1 MISRFRVHFHAG
13 ALPPPLPRGKRMVNV
28 VMVLLSV
35 LLPLLH
41 LAFTKGPWTHRNVL
55 RLLLVYAFVFDVG
68 AVGFIFG
75 FIPHV
80 FFADEAAK
88 LIGWPPGNPFQFEV
102 GLHDGAWGILGF
114 LCVFIGGGFWLATA
128 LGWSFF
134 MLGAAYGH
142 VHQLL
147 VEGNFAPYNLMPAF
161 TDALVLKSGR
171 IVAQGPTR
179 EVITAGLV
187 AEIYGVD
194 EPRIEESGGRLWPIW
209 G

>member
-1 MISRFRVHFHAG
+1 
-13 ALPPPLPRGKRMVNV
+13 MVNV

-41 LAFTKGPWTHRNVL
+41 LVLTKGPWTQRNIL

-68 AVGFIFG
+68 GVGFIFG

-134 MLGAAYGH
+134 LLGAAYGH

-147 VEGNFAPYNLMPAF
+147 VERNFAPYNLMPAF
-161 TDALVLKSGR
+161 TDTFIPVWLL
-171 IVAQGPTR
+171 
-179 EVITAGLV
+179 GLLY
-187 AEIYGVD
+187 AYY
-194 EPRIEESGGRLWPIW
+194 RSGGLERSLRRER
-209 G
+209 